1 MNRDEARDVIYTYG
15 TTAVAAAKDAA
26 GIAAEAP
33 FAMRYG
39 GVSETEP
46 DQGTYWARVSMQTV
60 DESQEALGNSEGTRR
75 FLTVG
80 LVQVQLFIPRSSAKE
95 LIESDRWAEA
105 VRNAFRDLDTPEG
118 LEFTGARIDDN
129 VRAEPSWLNVLVTA
143 RFSYRQFM

>member
-1 MNRDEARDVIYTYG
+1 MNRGEARDVIYTYG
-15 TTAVAAAKDAA
+15 TNAVQAAKTPA
-26 GIAAEAP
+26 GIDPGAP

-39 GVSETEP
+39 GIVEAEP
-46 DQGTYWARVSMQTV
+46 AQGSYWARVSMQTV
-60 DESQEALGNSEGTRR
+60 SEEQEALRTGERGRR
-75 FLTVG
+75 FLTIG
-80 LVQVQLFIPRSSAKE
+80 LVLVQLFVPRSAAKE
-95 LIESDRWAEA
+95 LVEIDNWSEA

>member
-1 MNRDEARDVIYTYG
+1 MNRGEARDVIYTYG
-15 TTAVAAAKDAA
+15 TKAVTDTKGPA
-26 GIAAEAP
+26 GIDAGAP

-39 GVSETEP
+39 GVSEAEP
-46 DQGTYWARVSMQTV
+46 PQGSYWGRVSMQTV
-60 DESQEALGNSEGTRR
+60 DESQEGLRTGERGRR
-75 FLTVG
+75 FLTIG
-80 LVQVQLFIPRSSAKE
+80 LVMVQLFVPRSAGKE
-95 LIESDRWAEA
+95 LVELDNWSEA